1 MEEPGYRGAEKDRL
15 RDDSQD
21 LEDTLYCSSRGPEAA
36 GEGDYGNPRRG
47 VGGLLRV
54 DGILSA
60 ATLSL
65 GAAERIR
72 SWHGRIYRSL
82 YPLKYERDR
91 SSPPRNT
98 GLVTL
103 DKGKSLAGSV
113 IDCSLGIQIS

>member
-1 MEEPGYRGAEKDRL
+1 MEQPGYRGAEKDRL
-15 RDDSQD
+15 RDDGQD
-21 LEDTLYCSSRGPEAA
+21 LEDTLYCSSRGPQAA
-36 GEGDYGNPRRG
+36 GEGDYGDPRRG

-98 GLVTL
+98 GLLTL
-103 DKGKSLAGSV
+103 DKDKFLAGSV